1 LHGDAGHK
9 TPHRRLLRKKNL
21 VILEMRRHYTN
32 YLKGLP
38 NIREYRTKLVTAKT
52 LPEIDELLVGNIR
65 VYDGFAFE
73 PRKVEMDAM
82 AYSCG

>member
-1 LHGDAGHK
+1 
-9 TPHRRLLRKKNL
+9 
-21 VILEMRRHYTN
+21 MRRHYTN

-38 NIREYRTKLVTAKT
+38 NIREYRTKLVTVKSMA
-52 LPEIDELLVGNIR
+52 EIDELLHEIVQ
-65 VYDGFAFE
+65 VYDGFAFA